1 MYNSLSYRVKIFAAA
16 AAVALASPFLV
27 SCFTGVESTPK
38 ITAKDVK
45 KRHATQ
51 TPEEAYTADV
61 AGQPVSEWKPGKEW
75 RVTDDR
81 IGLVFQPLRTGGY
94 AGGLAGK
101 DIVLDSV
108 CAVTGITGERETQI
122 VLHAPDGTPLIY
134 RSSVPYADFLR
145 RKSFDIPFTVEH
157 SLVDNMRGLLAGN
170 RYYILVSRRQD
181 AAGRDT
187 TGLRYMP
194 VTVLDVLP
202 GDDLRPLRVLFRN
215 SDGKTESLMMTCGSG
230 RTATRNFATLFA
242 FDDPR
247 RRYPTITDK
256 VWDLIKH
263 SKVREDMTPVECRLA
278 LGAPDEYTQVPS
290 TGGMVELWK
299 YDNGMYLRFDD
310 GRLTAFRM

>member
-1 MYNSLSYRVKIFAAA
+1 MHKIRIFV
-16 AAVALASPFLV
+16 AAVLCVLFSTALV

-38 ITAKDVK
+38 ITAKDVR

-61 AGQPVSEWKPGKEW
+61 AGQPTAEWKAGKKW

-81 IGLVFQPLRTGGY
+81 IGLVFQPLRSGVY
-94 AGGLAGK
+94 ASGLAGK
-101 DIVLDSV
+101 DIELDSI
-108 CAVTGITGERETQI
+108 CPVTGITGERETQI
-122 VLHAPDGTPLIY
+122 VLHAPDGTPLIF
-134 RSSVPYADFLR
+134 RSSVTYDDFMR
-145 RKSFDIPFTVEH
+145 RKTFDIPFAVEQ
-157 SLVDNMRGLLAGN
+157 SLVDNMRALLAGN
-170 RYYILVSRRQD
+170 KYYILVSRRQD

-187 TGLRYMP
+187 AGLRYMP
-194 VTVLDVLP
+194 VTVLDVVP
-202 GDDLRPLRVLFRN
+202 GDELRPLRVLFRGD
-215 SDGKTESLMMTCGSG
+215 DGKTESLMMTCGSG

-247 RRYPTITDK
+247 RRYPTITDP

-263 SKVREDMTPVECRLA
+263 SRVRQDMTREECRLA

-310 GRLTAFRM
+310 GRLSVFRM

>member
-61 AGQPVSEWKPGKEW
+61 AGQPVAEWKPGKEW

-108 CAVTGITGERETQI
+108 CAVTG
-122 VLHAPDGTPLIY
+122 
-134 RSSVPYADFLR
+134 
-145 RKSFDIPFTVEH
+145 
-157 SLVDNMRGLLAGN
+157 M
-170 RYYILVSRRQD
+170 
-181 AAGRDT
+181 
-187 TGLRYMP
+187 
-194 VTVLDVLP
+194 
-202 GDDLRPLRVLFRN
+202 
-215 SDGKTESLMMTCGSG
+215 
-230 RTATRNFATLFA
+230 
-242 FDDPR
+242 
-247 RRYPTITDK
+247 
-256 VWDLIKH
+256 
-263 SKVREDMTPVECRLA
+263 
-278 LGAPDEYTQVPS
+278 
-290 TGGMVELWK
+290 
-299 YDNGMYLRFDD
+299 
-310 GRLTAFRM
+310 

>member
-1 MYNSLSYRVKIFAAA
+1 MTYKVKILAAA
-16 AAVALASPFLV
+16 LCMLLSSTLV

-51 TPEEAYTADV
+51 TAEEAYTADV
-61 AGQPVSEWKPGKEW
+61 AGQPVAQWKAGKLW

-81 IGLVFQPLRTGGY
+81 IGIAFQPLRNGGY
-94 AGGLAGK
+94 ASDLAGK

-108 CAVTGITGERETQI
+108 SPVTGITGEHETQI
-122 VLHAPDGTPLIY
+122 ALHGPDGTPLIF
-134 RSSVPYADFLR
+134 RSSVPYDEFLR
-145 RKSFDIPFTVEH
+145 RKSFDIPFAVEH
-157 SLVDNMRGLLAGN
+157 TMVDNMRGLLAGN
-170 RYYILVSRRQD
+170 TYYILVSRRQD

-194 VTVLDVLP
+194 VKVLDVVP
-202 GDDLRPLRVLFRN
+202 GDEQRPLRVVFRN
-215 SDGKTESLMMTCGSG
+215 DSGTVESLMMTCGTG

-247 RRYPTITDK
+247 RRYPAITDK

-263 SKVREDMTPVECRLA
+263 SRVKEDMTREECRLA
-278 LGAPDEYTQVPS
+278 LGTPDEYTQVPS

-310 GRLTAFRM
+310 GRLTVYRM